1 MGSINHLGKK
11 VRVLPL
17 IITLLFLL
25 AFCSSINASAQTKS
39 ADTVMLSLQE
49 AEKLFLERNF
59 ELLVAKYQINE
70 ADAAIMQAKL
80 WDNPNLNIEQGVYD
94 PDTRNWFNVTA
105 SGETSVSIQQLIY
118 LAGKRNKKINIGKVN
133 SEIARY
139 QFYDLLRTLRYEL
152 RTSFYELYFFE
163 QSISVYNREI
173 AASKKLVDAYTLEY
187 QKGNVSFNDLAR
199 LQALQFGLE
208 NEKIE
213 LLKNINEKQSNLV
226 LLTGDTL
233 SRPIKPV
240 VDLSVYDRI
249 NPDSLRVERLIASGL
264 ENRYDLKITEAQIRY
279 EKANLALEK
288 AIRTPDLTVGGR
300 WDRQGSYVDD
310 YNALTLGIDLPVWNH
325 NQGNIKIAE
334 NKIEESKVLR
344 NENELEVKNEV
355 KNAFR
360 QLLET
365 DHLYKSSLQ
374 KFDNKYYNMLD
385 GIIVA
390 YQNHT
395 INLLEFIDYIET
407 YKNSIT
413 EFYQLQNNRIEA
425 VEDLYMATGSII
437 VK

>member
-1 MGSINHLGKK
+1 
-11 VRVLPL
+11 
-17 IITLLFLL
+17 
-25 AFCSSINASAQTKS
+25 
-39 ADTVMLSLQE
+39 
-49 AEKLFLERNF
+49 
-59 ELLVAKYQINE
+59 
-70 ADAAIMQAKL
+70 
-80 WDNPNLNIEQGVYD
+80 
-94 PDTRNWFNVTA
+94 
-105 SGETSVSIQQLIY
+105 
-118 LAGKRNKKINIGKVN
+118 
-133 SEIARY
+133 
-139 QFYDLLRTLRYEL
+139 
-152 RTSFYELYFFE
+152 
-163 QSISVYNREI
+163 
-173 AASKKLVDAYTLEY
+173 
-187 QKGNVSFNDLAR
+187 
-199 LQALQFGLE
+199 
-208 NEKIE
+208 
-213 LLKNINEKQSNLV
+213 
-226 LLTGDTL
+226 
-233 SRPIKPV
+233 
-240 VDLSVYDRI
+240 
-249 NPDSLRVERLIASGL
+249 LIASGL